1 MSIRPAFLGTR
12 YPHLHGIADEILPEL
27 MYHLRLPDIGY
38 PAKAIQLKTFI
49 KVNRFR
55 VHHLTMPQIKPPT
68 FVRLDRADTSTAVI
82 SIDTMSGLSATAG
95 TDKVHRPAI
104 QIHAID
110 EIAFSLRRLA
120 EVFRRGIER
129 IRRRTVSTTTVYIML
144 APDHGVRHMD
154 VLFLRQISQ
163 IIGR

>member
-1 MSIRPAFLGTR
+1 
-12 YPHLHGIADEILPEL
+12 
-27 MYHLRLPDIGY
+27 
-38 PAKAIQLKTFI
+38 
-49 KVNRFR
+49 
-55 VHHLTMPQIKPPT
+55 MPQIKPPT

-129 IRRRTVSTTTVYIML
+129 IRRRTVSATTVYIML

-154 VLFLRQISQ
+154 VLFLRQIS
-163 IIGR
+163 

>member
-1 MSIRPAFLGTR
+1 MSQV
-12 YPHLHGIADEILPEL
+12 E
-27 MYHLRLPDIGY
+27 
-38 PAKAIQLKTFI
+38 
-49 KVNRFR
+49 
-55 VHHLTMPQIKPPT
+55 PPT
-68 FVRLDRADTSTAVI
+68 FVRLDRTDTSTAVV

>member
-1 MSIRPAFLGTR
+1 MCIRDS
-12 YPHLHGIADEILPEL
+12 GITDEILPEL
-27 MYHLRLPDIGY
+27 MYHLRLPDIGD
-38 PAKAIQLKTFI
+38 PAKAIQLQTFI

-55 VHHLTMPQIKPPT
+55 VHHLTMSQVEPPT
-68 FVRLDRADTSTAVI
+68 FVRLDRADTSTAVV

-120 EVFRRGIER
+120 KVFRRGIER
-129 IRRRTVSTTTVYIML
+129 IRRRTVSTATVYIMPVSYTHL
-144 APDHGVRHMD
+144 D
-154 VLFLRQISQ
+154 VYKRQGSTHVSCMVLITFACP
-163 IIGR
+163 

>member
-1 MSIRPAFLGTR
+1 
-12 YPHLHGIADEILPEL
+12 
-27 MYHLRLPDIGY
+27 
-38 PAKAIQLKTFI
+38 
-49 KVNRFR
+49 
-55 VHHLTMPQIKPPT
+55 MPQIKPPT

-120 EVFRRGIER
+120 EVFRRGIE
-129 IRRRTVSTTTVYIML
+129 
-144 APDHGVRHMD
+144 G
-154 VLFLRQISQ
+154 
-163 IIGR
+163 